1 MARNVERNPERLR
14 WKWRAPPI
22 RTQCALDKPSIHDY
36 GINPPERKTYLGD
49 NASVAT
55 AAGILVERQRFQR
68 VAVLPNVI
76 LGFVVP
82 F

>member
-1 MARNVERNPERLR
+1 MLHPSARS
-14 WKWRAPPI
+14 
-22 RTQCALDKPSIHDY
+22 ALSTSLQY
-36 GINPPERKTYLGD
+36 MTMVINPPERKTYLGD

>member
-1 MARNVERNPERLR
+1 MLHPSARS
-14 WKWRAPPI
+14 
-22 RTQCALDKPSIHDY
+22 ALSTNLQY
-36 GINPPERKTYLGD
+36 MTMVINPPERKTYLGD
-49 NASVAT
+49 NASVTT

>member
-1 MARNVERNPERLR
+1 MTMV
-14 WKWRAPPI
+14 
-22 RTQCALDKPSIHDY
+22 
-36 GINPPERKTYLGD
+36 INPPERKTYLGD
-49 NASVAT
+49 NASVTT
-55 AAGILVERQRFQR
+55 AAGILVERHRFQR

>member
-1 MARNVERNPERLR
+1 MWSATPRDCGGSGVLHPSARS
-14 WKWRAPPI
+14 
-22 RTQCALDKPSIHDY
+22 ALSTSLQY
-36 GINPPERKTYLGD
+36 MTMVINPPERKTYLGD